1 MARQKKDSASLDNL
15 FTDIASATGAELV
28 SELDQA
34 RYFVDT
40 GNFAINYCCSGKFY
54 GGGIPGGRLSEIYGP
69 SASSKSLIGAN
80 ILAGMQRMGGIGVI
94 LDTENAINGEF
105 IQNAT
110 KCDISK
116 LLRYTPETLEDCF
129 STMYRVI
136 NYIRK
141 VKKIEVPVCIVY
153 DSISVSPSAREFRE
167 TKLPEGYSKADFKRI
182 VGGNEQPGER
192 AKICS
197 KELRKLNTEM
207 EQNDVTVV
215 VLNQI
220 RDKIGVMYGC
230 FHYTSRVMLE
240 DGTTM
245 KIGKIVNQKLPVKVL
260 SYNTKNGK
268 IEAKKVVAWHK
279 NGNLKKDEHFLQ
291 FSAKKTWGN
300 GITQFGC
307 TYNHMLFVYENNE
320 IVEKAAGELKV
331 GDKLAQIQPRYL
343 TEDQKQVV
351 YGSVLGDGSLRRV
364 SSCNQLRVNHGIKQT
379 EYCRWKEFILNPWIG
394 YSYAEEKR
402 VGFDT
407 IPMSELNDLNF
418 RNSPRRKGVS
428 CRDCIIPEK
437 VINDL
442 DLLGLAVWYQD
453 DGTFAGSF
461 AKWGNGK
468 STIYCL
474 KFANREKMQKKLK
487 EKFGLKTKLTDKG
500 FVFDSENTYKLH
512 SLICKFIHPSMAYK
526 IHPDFRNSFDYEIED
541 VDETSISYGVQES
554 EIINI
559 HAKPPTKS
567 KVKFDITVE
576 DNHTYVVD
584 GAVVHNSPETTA
596 GGGQGLPFYASLRMR
611 SQTQKKIEQ
620 SVAGSAK
627 KKILG
632 INIKI
637 QNKKNR
643 SYRPFVE
650 VDNIPLYFDRGM
662 NPLGGA
668 LGALLDAG
676 RVISNGA
683 GNFLVNPEFTDGKEV
698 KFKSSME
705 RNDIPVE
712 IAQEYSRILDATE
725 EQMKEY
731 LQLYADVINYK
742 VSGEVIDVDDE
753 SDLEVDDLLG

>member
-1 MARQKKDSASLDNL
+1 MEFSMARQKKDSASLDNL

-28 SELDQA
+28 SDLDQA
-34 RYFVDT
+34 RYFIDT

-220 RDKIGVMYGC
+220 RDKIGVLYG
-230 FHYTSRVMLE
+230 
-240 DGTTM
+240 
-245 KIGKIVNQKLPVKVL
+245 N
-260 SYNTKNGK
+260 
-268 IEAKKVVAWHK
+268 
-279 NGNLKKDEHFLQ
+279 
-291 FSAKKTWGN
+291 
-300 GITQFGC
+300 
-307 TYNHMLFVYENNE
+307 
-320 IVEKAAGELKV
+320 
-331 GDKLAQIQPRYL
+331 
-343 TEDQKQVV
+343 
-351 YGSVLGDGSLRRV
+351 
-364 SSCNQLRVNHGIKQT
+364 
-379 EYCRWKEFILNPWIG
+379 
-394 YSYAEEKR
+394 
-402 VGFDT
+402 
-407 IPMSELNDLNF
+407 
-418 RNSPRRKGVS
+418 
-428 CRDCIIPEK
+428 
-437 VINDL
+437 
-442 DLLGLAVWYQD
+442 
-453 DGTFAGSF
+453 
-461 AKWGNGK
+461 
-468 STIYCL
+468 
-474 KFANREKMQKKLK
+474 
-487 EKFGLKTKLTDKG
+487 
-500 FVFDSENTYKLH
+500 
-512 SLICKFIHPSMAYK
+512 
-526 IHPDFRNSFDYEIED
+526 
-541 VDETSISYGVQES
+541 
-554 EIINI
+554 
-559 HAKPPTKS
+559 
-567 KVKFDITVE
+567 
-576 DNHTYVVD
+576 
-584 GAVVHNSPETTA
+584 PETTA

-620 SVAGSAK
+620 TIPGMGK

-632 INIKI
+632 INIKV

-662 NPLGGA
+662 NPLGGV
-668 LGALLDAG
+668 LGALLDSG
-676 RVISNGA
+676 RVIAGGA
-683 GNFLVNPEFTDGKEV
+683 GNYTISPQYTDGKEV

-705 RNDIPVE
+705 RNDIPQE
-712 IAQEYSRILDATE
+712 IAEEYAQILDTTS

-742 VSGEVIDVDDE
+742 VIGEVVDVDDD
-753 SDLEVDDLLG
+753 SDIEVDDLLGCMG

>member
-28 SELDQA
+28 SDLDQA
-34 RYFVDT
+34 RYFIDT

-220 RDKIGVMYGC
+220 RDKIGVLYG
-230 FHYTSRVMLE
+230 
-240 DGTTM
+240 
-245 KIGKIVNQKLPVKVL
+245 N
-260 SYNTKNGK
+260 
-268 IEAKKVVAWHK
+268 
-279 NGNLKKDEHFLQ
+279 
-291 FSAKKTWGN
+291 
-300 GITQFGC
+300 
-307 TYNHMLFVYENNE
+307 
-320 IVEKAAGELKV
+320 
-331 GDKLAQIQPRYL
+331 
-343 TEDQKQVV
+343 
-351 YGSVLGDGSLRRV
+351 
-364 SSCNQLRVNHGIKQT
+364 
-379 EYCRWKEFILNPWIG
+379 
-394 YSYAEEKR
+394 
-402 VGFDT
+402 
-407 IPMSELNDLNF
+407 
-418 RNSPRRKGVS
+418 
-428 CRDCIIPEK
+428 
-437 VINDL
+437 
-442 DLLGLAVWYQD
+442 
-453 DGTFAGSF
+453 
-461 AKWGNGK
+461 
-468 STIYCL
+468 
-474 KFANREKMQKKLK
+474 
-487 EKFGLKTKLTDKG
+487 
-500 FVFDSENTYKLH
+500 
-512 SLICKFIHPSMAYK
+512 
-526 IHPDFRNSFDYEIED
+526 
-541 VDETSISYGVQES
+541 
-554 EIINI
+554 
-559 HAKPPTKS
+559 
-567 KVKFDITVE
+567 
-576 DNHTYVVD
+576 
-584 GAVVHNSPETTA
+584 PETTA

-620 SVAGSAK
+620 TIPGMGK

-632 INIKI
+632 INIKV

-662 NPLGGA
+662 NPLGGV
-668 LGALLDAG
+668 LGALLDSG
-676 RVISNGA
+676 RVIAGGA
-683 GNFLVNPEFTDGKEV
+683 GNYTISPQYTDGKEV

-705 RNDIPVE
+705 RNDIPQE
-712 IAQEYSRILDATE
+712 IAEEYAQILDTTS

-742 VSGEVIDVDDE
+742 VIGEVVDVDDD
-753 SDLEVDDLLG
+753 SDIEVDDLLGCMG